1 MTEIVYK
8 SDIYLKEQVNIT
20 RTSLFSIIAIADMS
34 VADVV

>member
-20 RTSLFSIIAIADMS
+20 RTSRIIAIADMS